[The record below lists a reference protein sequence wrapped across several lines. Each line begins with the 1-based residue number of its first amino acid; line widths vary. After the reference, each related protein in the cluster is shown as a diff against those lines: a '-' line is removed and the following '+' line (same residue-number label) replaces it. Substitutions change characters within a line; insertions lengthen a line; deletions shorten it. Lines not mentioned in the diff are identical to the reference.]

1 MISKEIFGLE
11 IKRIRVQKHFTVR
24 QTALQGHISPAYLS
38 QIENGNKNIPKVE
51 TLYKIAKGLRISENE
66 ILDIAGITT
75 HENDKT
81 DRYTI
86 DLGEQL
92 DNDKLL
98 LSFEGKEL
106 SPEYRQAI
114 LSILKTLP
122 DAKKY

>member
-11 IKRIRVQKHFTVR
+11 IKRIRKQKHFTVR

-122 DAKKY
+122 DAKKD

>member
-106 SPEYRQAI
+106 SLI
-114 LSILKTLP
+114 HI
-122 DAKKY
+122 

>member
-122 DAKKY
+122 DAKKD